1 MPDMKT
7 REKKQT
13 NKYEN
18 IAHDKNKS
26 AAEHTTNSPMSPLPT
41 AKCGLAV

>member
-1 MPDMKT
+1 MET

-18 IAHDKNKS
+18 IAHNKNK
-26 AAEHTTNSPMSPLPT
+26 AAAKHTTNSPMCPLST
-41 AKCGLAV
+41 AQCGLDV